1 MTGWG
6 RYVVVPLVTGTL
18 VACGAVEAVQT
29 SKTFELLGLAPDE
42 PCVVTKREGRRLAGS
57 YLRQVAASEGSD
69 VFFVTGKT
77 SRKGLP
83 RNLNFSDLTVRR
95 IRPTDDGPLEGSRRS
110 VAKPIEGL
118 GVDGQLPAAYTM
130 SYRAE
135 RIDYEGPVV
144 VGPSPTGFEIPTSG
158 RIVYSGDVQLT
169 LATSPGDGATSY
181 KTEMA
186 KFTAI
191 IGYGSQQASFKIDT
205 SGTDLPFAG
214 VQWSRLGICG
224 TRVTSSGMGQVLFV
238 QPDGGRQVPF
248 QSGRDQTPIRAL
260 LESSQ
265 FAREDRPGPPDSFG
279 GTFIV
284 AGDTGTLTGVFIAIQ
299 PEIEGN
305 PEPL

>member
-1 MTGWG
+1 MNQAGA
-6 RYVVVPLVTGTL
+6 YLLVPLLSGAL

-57 YLRQVAASEGSD
+57 YLRQVSASEGSD

-83 RNLNFSDLTVRR
+83 RNLNFNDQTLRR
-95 IRPTDDGPLEGSRRS
+95 IRPTEDGPLEGSRRS

-118 GVDGQLPAAYTM
+118 GIKGELPAAYTM

-144 VGPSPTGFEIPTSG
+144 VGPSPTSFEIPTSG

-169 LATSPGDGATSY
+169 LATSPGDGATSF
-181 KTEMA
+181 KSTKA

-191 IGYGSQQASFKIDT
+191 IGYGSQQASLRIDT
-205 SGTDLPFAG
+205 SAADFPFDG
-214 VQWSRLGICG
+214 VQWTRLGICG
-224 TRVTSSGMGQVLFV
+224 TRVTSSGQGQVLFV
-238 QPDGGRQVPF
+238 QPDGSRQVPF
-248 QSGRDQTPIRAL
+248 QSSRAVTPIRAL

-265 FAREDRPGPPDSFG
+265 FARTDRPGPPDSFG

-284 AGDTGTLTGVFIAIQ
+284 AGDTGTLTGVFIATQ
-299 PEIEGN
+299 PEIEGT